1 MQYPK
6 KSFILKKGDKMKVL
20 LGVSNRHVHLTEE
33 TYKELF
39 GEEKLEVVKELRQP
53 GQFASNKFVTLVN
66 GDRQLQKVRVLGP
79 LRSYNQ
85 VEISKTDS
93 IRLKLNPPIRDSGDV
108 KNSESITIV
117 NGNKKLFL
125 EEGCIIAN
133 RHIHINPEEAKKY
146 NLENVEKVKIKI
158 EGEKA
163 GILENVHI
171 RVDENFK
178 FELHLDTDDGNAFNV
193 KTGDEIEIIE
203 LEK

>member
-1 MQYPK
+1 MIK
-6 KSFILKKGDKMKVL
+6 VKVL

-33 TYKELF
+33 TYKKLF

-53 GQFASNKFVTLVN
+53 GQFASNKFVTLKN
-66 GDRQLQKVRVLGP
+66 GEREIKHVRVLGP
-79 LRSYNQ
+79 LRKYNQ

-93 IRLKLNPPIRDSGDV
+93 FTLKLNPPVRDSGDI
-108 KNSESITIV
+108 KGSESITLV
-117 NGNKKLFL
+117 NEDKEVNL

-146 NLENVEKVKIKI
+146 NLEGIEKVKIKV

-163 GILENVHI
+163 GILDNVHI

-193 KTGDEIEIIE
+193 KTGDELEIIKE
-203 LEK
+203 

>member
-1 MQYPK
+1 
-6 KSFILKKGDKMKVL
+6 MKVL

-53 GQFASNKFVTLVN
+53 GQFASNKFVTLKN
-66 GDRQLQKVRVLGP
+66 GDREIKHVRVLGP
-79 LRSYNQ
+79 LRKYNQ

-93 IRLKLNPPIRDSGDV
+93 YTLKVNPPVRDSGDI
-108 KNSESITIV
+108 KDSEAITLI
-117 NGNKKLFL
+117 NEDKELYL

-133 RHIHINPEEAKKY
+133 RHIHINPNEAKEY
-146 NLENVEKVKIKI
+146 GLEGIEKVKIKV

-178 FELHLDTDDGNAFNV
+178 FELHLDTDDGNAFNL
-193 KTGDEIEIIE
+193 KTGDELEII
-203 LEK
+203 KY

>member
-1 MQYPK
+1 MNEEK
-6 KSFILKKGDKMKVL
+6 TMKVI

-33 TYKELF
+33 TYKKLF

-53 GQFASNKFVTLVN
+53 GQFASNKFVTLKN
-66 GDRQLQKVRVLGP
+66 GEREIKHVRVLGP
-79 LRSYNQ
+79 LRKYNQ

-93 IRLKLNPPIRDSGDV
+93 FTLKVNPPVRDSG
-108 KNSESITIV
+108 NIEGSESITLV
-117 NGNKKLFL
+117 NEDKEVHL

-146 NLENVEKVKIKI
+146 NLENTKKVKIKI

-163 GILENVHI
+163 GILENVYI

-193 KTGDEIEIIE
+193 KTGDEIEIIT
-203 LEK
+203 KQ

>member
-1 MQYPK
+1 
-6 KSFILKKGDKMKVL
+6 MKVI

-33 TYKELF
+33 TYKKLF

-53 GQFASNKFVTLVN
+53 GQFASNKFVTLKN
-66 GDRQLQKVRVLGP
+66 EGREIKHVRVLGP
-79 LRSYNQ
+79 LRKYNQ
-85 VEISKTDS
+85 LEISKTDS
-93 IRLKLNPPIRDSGDV
+93 FALKLNPPVRDSGDI
-108 KNSESITIV
+108 KGSESITLV
-117 NGNKKLFL
+117 NEDKEVNL

-146 NLENVEKVKIKI
+146 NLEGIEKVKIKV

-163 GILENVHI
+163 GILDNVHI

-193 KTGDEIEIIE
+193 KTGDELEIIKE
-203 LEK
+203 